1 MANERR
7 QRNMRQNPTYRTNG
21 AAAYD
26 INYTNYQY
34 GTAAPARKP
43 AQQPRKKT
51 ASRKHE
57 KARMTVAPMAV
68 AGVLLAGIM
77 LLLVVCGYVQLYEA
91 TAQVSQLEDE
101 IVILQ
106 EKNERLQS
114 AYDEAIDL
122 NAVEA
127 AATELGMHAPNSRQ
141 TVYLNLSGRDKA
153 EILTVEE
160 TGFMG
165 SFFDA
170 VSSAGHSLVEFFQR
184 GAW

>member
-7 QRNMRQNPTYRTNG
+7 QRNMRQSTTYRTNG

-26 INYTNYQY
+26 VNYTEYQY
-34 GTAAPARKP
+34 GSAAPARQP
-43 AQQPRKKT
+43 AQKPRKK
-51 ASRKHE
+51 AAPRKRE
-57 KARMTVAPMAV
+57 KAKFTVAPMAV
-68 AGVLLAGIM
+68 AGIMLAGIM

-91 TAQVSQLEDE
+91 TAEVSQLEDE
-101 IVILQ
+101 ITVLQ

-122 NAVEA
+122 TAVEA

-141 TVYLNLSGRDKA
+141 VVYLNLSGRDKA

-160 TGFMG
+160 QGFLG
-165 SFFDA
+165 NFFEA
-170 VSSAGHSLVEFFQR
+170 IGSAGRSLVDFFQR
-184 GAW
+184 DAF

>member
-7 QRNMRQNPTYRTNG
+7 QRNMRPSPTYRTNG

-26 INYTNYQY
+26 VNYTQYQH

-43 AQQPRKKT
+43 AQAPRKKT
-51 ASRKHE
+51 APHKH
-57 KARMTVAPMAV
+57 ARAKMVVAPMSV
-68 AGVLLAGIM
+68 IGIMLAGIM
-77 LLLVVCGYVQLYEA
+77 MLLVVCGYVQLYEA
-91 TAQVSQLEDE
+91 TSQVSQLEDE
-101 IVILQ
+101 IVLLQ

-122 NAVEA
+122 DAVEA

-160 TGFMG
+160 KGFFG
-165 SFFDA
+165 NFVEA
-170 VSSAGHSLVEFFQR
+170 VSGAGHSLVDFFQR
-184 GAW
+184 GAS

>member
-26 INYTNYQY
+26 VNYTDYQY

-43 AQQPRKKT
+43 AQKPRKKP
-51 ASRKHE
+51 AHRKQA
-57 KARMTVAPMAV
+57 KARMTIAPMAV
-68 AGVLLAGIM
+68 AGVMLAGIM

-91 TAQVSQLEDE
+91 TAQVSLLEDE

-122 NAVEA
+122 TAVEA
-127 AATELGMHAPNSRQ
+127 AATELGMHIPNSHQ

-160 TGFMG
+160 TGIVG
-165 SFFDA
+165 SFFEA
-170 VSSAGHSLVEFFQR
+170 ISSAGHSLVDFFQR
-184 GAW
+184 SAW